1 MFCQTINK
9 GGTERTHAKDDSAIL
24 TAMEQIIE
32 NGHFLQARDVLVP
45 LRMVR
50 GLKPAHDLLAVQY
63 LNTAGISSFNG
74 YRLSKDDGNGVMSFK
89 GGDPVYKDGTHRNI
103 KADHHRLSIPP
114 IYFHGSSI
122 LRLADERS
130 KISPSQI
137 FFGQHPYS
145 ALL

>member
-9 GGTERTHAKDDSAIL
+9 GRTERTHAKDDSAIL

-63 LNTAGISSFNG
+63 LNTAG
-74 YRLSKDDGNGVMSFK
+74 FK
-89 GGDPVYKDGTHRNI
+89 YSRNFQLQ
-103 KADHHRLSIPP
+103 RVSIV
-114 IYFHGSSI
+114 
-122 LRLADERS
+122 ERRWQRS
-130 KISPSQI
+130 HV
-137 FFGQHPYS
+137 F
-145 ALL
+145 